1 MIKKPFGGIIFMNE
15 KLKSAISELLSTSG
29 GNKAKNDLKNMNM
42 SQVESKLSSMNKE
55 AVVKKLYD
63 MKLDSLA
70 QRINGMSEQEI
81 IAMIKANPQFID
93 MIKKL

>member
-1 MIKKPFGGIIFMNE
+1 MIKKPFGGIIIMNE

-29 GNKAKNDLKNMNM
+29 GTKAKNDLKNMNM
-42 SQVESKLSSMNKE
+42 SQVESKISSMNKD

-70 QRINGMSEQEI
+70 QRINSMSDKQI
-81 IAMIKANPQFID
+81 IDMVKSNPQLID